1 MSSAHRSRL
10 EWRCRRG
17 MRELDVILMRYM
29 KHHYDGA
36 GQTEKAS
43 FETLLSLQD
52 PEIYDL
58 LTGRILAEDEDI
70 RHVIQR
76 ILANSRPEN
85 H

>member
-10 EWRCRRG
+10 EWHCRRG

-29 KHHYDGA
+29 NRDYDGA

-43 FETLLSLQD
+43 FEALLSLQD
-52 PEIYDL
+52 PEILDL
-58 LTGRILAEDEDI
+58 LTGRLVAEDEDI
-70 RHVIQR
+70 RHVIER